1 MSFIAIIIFIILIVH
16 INSLSNRITVL
27 EKRSQGIQAPPVPVT
42 DTPVT
47 TREPVAEPAVPMP
60 SAAPTT
66 MPIGSPLPVYTRG
79 EVRHDEVKTGTWFAS
94 IGALALVMALGFLL
108 RYAFVHNIITEPLR
122 VLLGIG
128 AGFICLVIGYY
139 LRNKYADYAG
149 IVAGAGLGLMYISA
163 YAAHAAYN
171 LVSYPTALTMI
182 FVISVIGMV
191 GSMRVRS
198 SIFAIW
204 ALVGAYLTPLL
215 LGSNASDIGYFLAY
229 LTILN
234 LYSVSTSV
242 WYKWSSVTV
251 TNLVGTCLMFY
262 SSAGL
267 DKGNELAASI
277 FLVINFLVFFAAS
290 VVRYVKDRERLQEQ
304 DYVVSAGSAF
314 IFYIS
319 LYIVLNET
327 LSSYALGV
335 MTLIFALFYGIT
347 WYMVR
352 ATEQAPSYFRYE
364 SGAFALGFL
373 TLAVPVAFDY
383 STVTLFW
390 AVEAIIFGLIATRI
404 GSSIAAFF
412 STALFIGVASR
423 LIAIDRIMHGV
434 NNVTSEMFMLNKTFL
449 SAVAVVI
456 MMVVMIVLYN
466 VNKNKFKDENV
477 SIFSEAKPR
486 SHINILIFV
495 SLGLV
500 ATMVS
505 LEVSVFNKST
515 DLLPLLYMVLASI
528 GVLLGI
534 EYGSRSIR
542 VVSYITAGI
551 AVMNG
556 YFMSYKVTTPFFN
569 ERIVL
574 SLVYAGLLIVI
585 AYAVYSARK
594 NEVVFTERD
603 IIKPVDNDERQV
615 IAKGG
620 FIFANI
626 VALAAITR
634 EIMYYFETISRSP
647 SRVNAERVT
656 ISVTWLLYGVGLL
669 VLGIAKKLISARKL
683 SVVLLSIV
691 IVKIFLFDTAG
702 LSDIYRFVAYGILGV
717 MLLVVG
723 YLYNKYKE
731 RIAGFIKGE
740 QI

>member
-1 MSFIAIIIFIILIVH
+1 MSFIAIIIFIILIVKV
-16 INSLSNRITVL
+16 NSLSNRITVL
-27 EKRSQGIQAPPVPVT
+27 EKKSQSVQVSPAPVT
-42 DTPVT
+42 VASVATP
-47 TREPVAEPAVPMP
+47 EPVIQPVVSTTSSAVPIANP
-60 SAAPTT
+60 VQ
-66 MPIGSPLPVYTRG
+66 SPFPVYTR
-79 EVRHDEVKTGTWFAS
+79 EQTHDEVKTGTWFAG

-128 AGFICLVIGYY
+128 AGVICLGIGYY

-163 YAAHAAYN
+163 YASHASYH
-171 LVSYPTALTMI
+171 LVSYATALTMI

-191 GSMRVRS
+191 GSTYVRS
-198 SIFAIW
+198 SVFAVW
-204 ALVGAYLTPLL
+204 ALVGAYLTPFL
-215 LGSNASDIGYFLAY
+215 LGSNPSDIGYFFTY

-242 WYKWSSVTV
+242 WFKWSSVTV

-262 SSAGL
+262 ASSGL
-267 DKGNELAASI
+267 DKGNELASSI
-277 FLVINFLVFFAAS
+277 FLVINFIVFFVAALL
-290 VVRYVKDRERLQEQ
+290 RYMKDKSALNEQ

-314 IFYIS
+314 MFYIS
-319 LYIVLNET
+319 LYIVLNQI
-327 LSSYALGV
+327 LSSYALGM

-390 AVEAIIFGLIATRI
+390 AVEAIIFGLIATWI

-423 LIAIDRIMHGV
+423 VIAIDRIMSGV
-434 NNVTSEMFMLNKTFL
+434 QTSEMFILNKIFL
-449 SAVAVVI
+449 SAMAIVI
-456 MMVVMIVLYN
+456 MMIVMIVLYH
-466 VNKNKFKDENV
+466 VNRNRFKDENV
-477 SIFSEAKPR
+477 SVFSEAKPR
-486 SHINILIFV
+486 THINTLIFV

-500 ATMVS
+500 AVMSS
-505 LEVSVFNKST
+505 LEVDMFNKST
-515 DLLPLLYMVLASI
+515 DLLPLLYMILASV
-528 GVLLGI
+528 GVLLGM

-542 VVSYITAGI
+542 VVSYITAGV

-556 YFMSYKVTTPFFN
+556 YFMSYQITTPFFN

-574 SLVYAGLLIVI
+574 SLVYAGLLLVI
-585 AYAVYSARK
+585 AYAVYNAQRA
-594 NEVVFTERD
+594 EVVFTERD
-603 IIKPVDNDERQV
+603 IIKPIAHDERNL

-620 FIFANI
+620 FIVANI
-626 VALAAITR
+626 IALAAITR
-634 EIMYYFETISRSP
+634 EIMYYFETISEST

-683 SVVLLSIV
+683 SVVLLTIV
-691 IVKIFLFDTAG
+691 IIKIFLFDTAG

-717 MLLVVG
+717 VLLVVG